1 MVRSVWQV
9 DGVWVCECAS
19 VDSVSPVF
27 LAGRPWEYV
36 DSWAVR
42 RPATR
47 RHGTRFNES
56 SWIIAG
62 KDALDTATSNAMAN
76 SPMLLGTYFQ
86 SCMVLSGVVDGPIKG
101 GLPKA
106 VELVGAIGVWC
117 ICECSSSRALGAQSA
132 VGAGL
137 TQLVL
142 FWFAGGGV

>member
-1 MVRSVWQV
+1 MRNATM
-9 DGVWVCECAS
+9 AS
-19 VDSVSPVF
+19 YCSEATDYMCTVARVHC
-27 LAGRPWEYV
+27 
-36 DSWAVR
+36 AVR
-42 RPATR
+42 GWHT
-47 RHGTRFNES
+47 NS
-56 SWIIAG
+56 S
-62 KDALDTATSNAMAN
+62 AN
-76 SPMLLGTYFQ
+76 VQLPEILVVKKNPK
-86 SCMVLSGVVDGPIKG
+86 SCMVLTGVVDGPIKG